1 MIEQCKA
8 EYLLSDDIT
17 NIKSFDFTDRNL
29 QNPLENGGFISKFEI
44 KVNRQGTL
52 NAFVGSFEAKL
63 YEGVFLNT
71 MPNSPET
78 HWKQSIFF
86 ISNPIQV
93 DIGDMIEGEIEI
105 AADEENY
112 RNLIIKLRYNVENKG
127 SSVAKECFT
136 FE

>member
-78 HWKQSIFF
+78 HWK
-86 ISNPIQV
+86 
-93 DIGDMIEGEIEI
+93 
-105 AADEENY
+105 
-112 RNLIIKLRYNVENKG
+112 
-127 SSVAKECFT
+127 
-136 FE
+136 